1 MPYRFIET
9 ESWRRALEDLNRNAK
24 VSLPYALDRIQ
35 DDPSDPEFCFIRSD
49 GSRVDFG
56 AQGLLIAYEVLEP
69 DRIRLLEVSDVKAEH
84 RW

>member
-9 ESWRRALEDLNRNAK
+9 EAWQRAIENLSKNAK
-24 VSLPYALDRIQ
+24 VSLPYALDRIR
-35 DDPSDPEFCFIRSD
+35 DDPLDTEYCFMRSD

-56 AQGLLIAYEVLEP
+56 AQGLLIAYEVLG
-69 DRIRLLEVSDVKAEH
+69 DRIRLLEVSDVKEEH

>member
-1 MPYRFIET
+1 MAYRFIET
-9 ESWRRALEDLNRNAK
+9 EAWQRSLENLSKNAR

-35 DDPSDPEFCFIRSD
+35 DDPLDSEFCFIRPD

-56 AQGLLIAYEVLEP
+56 AQGLLIAYQVLEP
-69 DRIRLLEVSDVKAEH
+69 DRIRLLNVSDVEKEH